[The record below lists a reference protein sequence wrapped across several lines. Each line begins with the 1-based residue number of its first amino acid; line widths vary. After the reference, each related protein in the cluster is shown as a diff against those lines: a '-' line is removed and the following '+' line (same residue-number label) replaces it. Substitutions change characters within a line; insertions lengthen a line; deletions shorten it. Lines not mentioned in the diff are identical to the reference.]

1 MPDRCVFE
9 VGLMIVQESQDAP
22 VLRRRATEGQEPGL
36 MISLVDTVI
45 L

>member
-1 MPDRCVFE
+1 
-9 VGLMIVQESQDAP
+9 MIAQENQDAP
-22 VLRRRATEGQEPGL
+22 ALRRRVTEGQEPGL